1 MTDDN
6 SSNLSEKLNKTREK
20 LNLLSK
26 KVAETTK
33 SMVES
38 TNNSIKSTISD
49 HKEKRQKKRE
59 EKIEKAKS
67 ELGEDGLLDDVPSM
81 ITLPEF
87 EQERMEIAAEQNDT
101 MINIVEEMQRLSERL
116 DSLEKRIRIVSTSQN
131 KLSSG
136 EKEQPD
142 FESDSTVVSTS
153 PVMSEVIHLLGASL
167 LWIVALFGVDKLISD
182 REILIMNSY
191 PAEIPVW
198 AIGAA
203 TWSLYL
209 LHRLG
214 KSSRVLKL
222 PKLLTFQTSAAVGIT
237 TALGLMVY
245 DETMTTIS
253 NVWIWGTIVAIGL
266 LLASSMIAS
275 VWSSTKKLVGITNE
289 VEIID

>member
-1 MTDDN
+1 MTGQDAG
-6 SSNLSEKLNKTREK
+6 SLSDKLNKTKEK

-33 SMVES
+33 AMVES
-38 TNNSIKSTISD
+38 TNNSIKSSINE
-49 HKEKRQKKRE
+49 HKEKRQQKKDDR
-59 EKIEKAKS
+59 IAQAKND
-67 ELGEDGLLDDVPSM
+67 LGADGLMDDIPAM

-101 MINIVEEMQRLSERL
+101 MVTIVEEMQILSARL
-116 DSLEKRIRIVSTSQN
+116 DSLERRVRIITKLNSINPPDEQETS
-131 KLSSG
+131 
-136 EKEQPD
+136 E
-142 FESDSTVVSTS
+142 DSIDTS

-167 LWIVALFGVDKLISD
+167 LWIVALLGVDKLISD
-182 REILIMNSY
+182 REILIMDSY

-203 TWSLYL
+203 TWSMYL

-214 KSSRVLKL
+214 KSSKALRL
-222 PKLLTFQTSAAVGIT
+222 PKLLAFQTAAAVGIT

-253 NVWIWGTIVAIGL
+253 NVWVWGTVIAIGL
-266 LLASSMIAS
+266 LLASSMMAS
-275 VWSSTKKLVGITNE
+275 VWRSTKKLVGISEE
-289 VEIID
+289 VDIIE

>member
-1 MTDDN
+1 MTGQDAG
-6 SSNLSEKLNKTREK
+6 SLSDKLNKTKEK

-33 SMVES
+33 AMVES
-38 TNNSIKSTISD
+38 TNNSIKSSINE
-49 HKEKRQKKRE
+49 HKEKRQQKKDDR
-59 EKIEKAKS
+59 IAQAKND
-67 ELGEDGLLDDVPSM
+67 LGADGLMDDIPAM

-101 MINIVEEMQRLSERL
+101 MVTIVEEMQVLSARL
-116 DSLEKRIRIVSTSQN
+116 DSLERRVRIITKPNSINPPDEQETS
-131 KLSSG
+131 
-136 EKEQPD
+136 E
-142 FESDSTVVSTS
+142 DSIDTS

-167 LWIVALFGVDKLISD
+167 LWIVALLGVDKLISD
-182 REILIMNSY
+182 REILIMDTY

-203 TWSLYL
+203 TWSMYL

-214 KSSRVLKL
+214 KSSKALRL
-222 PKLLTFQTSAAVGIT
+222 PKLLAFQTAAAVGIT

-253 NVWIWGTIVAIGL
+253 NVWVWGTVIAIGL
-266 LLASSMIAS
+266 LLASSMMAS
-275 VWSSTKKLVGITNE
+275 VWRSTKKLVGISEE
-289 VEIID
+289 VDIIE

>member
-59 EKIEKAKS
+59 EKIERAKS
-67 ELGEDGLLDDVPSM
+67 ELSEDGLLDDVPSM

-101 MINIVEEMQRLSERL
+101 MINIVEEMQRLSERI
-116 DSLEKRIRIVSTSQN
+116 DSLEKRIRIVSASQN
-131 KLSSG
+131 QLSNG
-136 EKEQPD
+136 EKEKPD
-142 FESDSTVVSTS
+142 LDSDATVVSTS

-167 LWIVALFGVDKLISD
+167 LWIVALFGIDKLISD
-182 REILIMNSY
+182 RELLIMNSY
-191 PAEIPVW
+191 PAEIPIW

-214 KSSRVLKL
+214 KSSNALKL

-275 VWSSTKKLVGITNE
+275 VWSSTKKLVGISNE

>member
-1 MTDDN
+1 MTEQD
-6 SSNLSEKLNKTREK
+6 SGNLSDKLNKTKEK

-33 SMVES
+33 AMVES
-38 TNNSIKSTISD
+38 TNNSIKSTINE
-49 HKEKRQKKRE
+49 HKEKRQQKKE
-59 EKIEKAKS
+59 EKIAQAKS
-67 ELGEDGLLDDVPSM
+67 DIGSDGLMNDIPAM

-101 MINIVEEMQRLSERL
+101 MVTIVEEMQVLSARL
-116 DSLEKRIRIVSTSQN
+116 DSLERRVRIITKPYGTNLPDEDETSEDTI
-131 KLSSG
+131 G
-136 EKEQPD
+136 
-142 FESDSTVVSTS
+142 TS

-167 LWIVALFGVDKLISD
+167 LWIVALLGVDKLISD
-182 REILIMNSY
+182 RAILLMDSY

-203 TWSLYL
+203 TWSMYL

-214 KSSRVLKL
+214 KSSKALRL
-222 PKLLTFQTSAAVGIT
+222 PKLLAIQTAAAVGIT

-253 NVWIWGTIVAIGL
+253 NVWVWGTVIAIGL
-266 LLASSMIAS
+266 LLASSMMAS
-275 VWSSTKKLVGITNE
+275 VWRSTKKLVGISEE
-289 VEIID
+289 VDIIE

>member
-6 SSNLSEKLNKTREK
+6 SSNLSEKLNKTRDK

-67 ELGEDGLLDDVPSM
+67 ELSEDGILDDVPSM

-101 MINIVEEMQRLSERL
+101 MINIVEEMQRLSERI
-116 DSLEKRIRIVSTSQN
+116 DSLEKRIRIVSASQN
-131 KLSSG
+131 QLSTG
-136 EKEQPD
+136 EKEKTD
-142 FESDSTVVSTS
+142 LDSNATVVSTS

-167 LWIVALFGVDKLISD
+167 LWIVALFGIDKLISD
-182 REILIMNSY
+182 RELLIMNSY
-191 PAEIPVW
+191 PAEIPIW

-214 KSSRVLKL
+214 KSSNALKL

-275 VWSSTKKLVGITNE
+275 VWSSTKKLVGISNE

>member
-1 MTDDN
+1 MTDDY

-49 HKEKRQKKRE
+49 HKEKRQKRRE

-67 ELGEDGLLDDVPSM
+67 ELSEDGLLDDVPSM

-101 MINIVEEMQRLSERL
+101 MINIVEEMQRLSERI
-116 DSLEKRIRIVSTSQN
+116 DSLEKRIRIVSASQN
-131 KLSSG
+131 QLSNG
-136 EKEQPD
+136 EKEKAD
-142 FESDSTVVSTS
+142 LDSDATVVSTS

-167 LWIVALFGVDKLISD
+167 LWIVALFGIDKLISD
-182 REILIMNSY
+182 RELLIMNSY
-191 PAEIPVW
+191 PAEIPIW

-214 KSSRVLKL
+214 KSSNALKL

-275 VWSSTKKLVGITNE
+275 VWSSTKKLVGISNE

>member
-1 MTDDN
+1 MTGQDAG
-6 SSNLSEKLNKTREK
+6 SLSDKLNKTKEK

-33 SMVES
+33 AMVES
-38 TNNSIKSTISD
+38 TNNSIKSSINE
-49 HKEKRQKKRE
+49 HKEKRQQKKDDR
-59 EKIEKAKS
+59 IAQAKND
-67 ELGEDGLLDDVPSM
+67 LGADGLMDDIPAM

-101 MINIVEEMQRLSERL
+101 MVTIVEEMQVLSARL
-116 DSLEKRIRIVSTSQN
+116 DSLERRVRIITKPNSINSPDEQETS
-131 KLSSG
+131 
-136 EKEQPD
+136 E
-142 FESDSTVVSTS
+142 DSIDTS

-167 LWIVALFGVDKLISD
+167 LWIVALLGVDKLIRD
-182 REILIMNSY
+182 REILIMDSY

-203 TWSLYL
+203 TWSMYL

-214 KSSRVLKL
+214 KSSKALRL
-222 PKLLTFQTSAAVGIT
+222 PKLLAFQTAAAVGIT

-253 NVWIWGTIVAIGL
+253 NVWVWGTVIAIGL
-266 LLASSMIAS
+266 LLASSMMAS
-275 VWSSTKKLVGITNE
+275 VWRSTKKLVGISEE
-289 VEIID
+289 VDIIE

>member
-1 MTDDN
+1 MTGQDAG
-6 SSNLSEKLNKTREK
+6 SLSDKLNKTKEK

-33 SMVES
+33 AMVES
-38 TNNSIKSTISD
+38 TNNSIKSSINE
-49 HKEKRQKKRE
+49 HKEKRQQKKDDR
-59 EKIEKAKS
+59 IAQAKND
-67 ELGEDGLLDDVPSM
+67 LGADGLMDDIPAM

-101 MINIVEEMQRLSERL
+101 MVTIVEEMQVLSARL
-116 DSLEKRIRIVSTSQN
+116 DSLERRVRIITKLNSINPPDEQETS
-131 KLSSG
+131 
-136 EKEQPD
+136 E
-142 FESDSTVVSTS
+142 DSIDTS

-167 LWIVALFGVDKLISD
+167 LWIVALLGVDKLIRD
-182 REILIMNSY
+182 REILIMDSY

-203 TWSLYL
+203 TWSMYL

-214 KSSRVLKL
+214 KSSKALRL
-222 PKLLTFQTSAAVGIT
+222 PKLLAFQTAAAVGIT

-253 NVWIWGTIVAIGL
+253 NVWVWGTVIAIGL
-266 LLASSMIAS
+266 LLASSMMAS
-275 VWSSTKKLVGITNE
+275 VWRSTKKLVGISEE
-289 VEIID
+289 VDIIE

>member
-67 ELGEDGLLDDVPSM
+67 ELSEDGLLDDVPSM

-101 MINIVEEMQRLSERL
+101 MINIVEEMQRLSERI
-116 DSLEKRIRIVSTSQN
+116 DSLEKRIRIVSASQN
-131 KLSSG
+131 QLSTG
-136 EKEQPD
+136 EKEKTD
-142 FESDSTVVSTS
+142 LDSNATVVSTS

-167 LWIVALFGVDKLISD
+167 LWIVALFGIDKLISD
-182 REILIMNSY
+182 RELLIMNSY
-191 PAEIPVW
+191 PAEIPF
-198 AIGAA
+198 GQLEHM

-214 KSSRVLKL
+214 KSSNALKL

-266 LLASSMIAS
+266 LLAASMIAS
-275 VWSSTKKLVGITNE
+275 VWSSTKKLVGISNE

>member
-1 MTDDN
+1 
-6 SSNLSEKLNKTREK
+6 
-20 LNLLSK
+20 
-26 KVAETTK
+26 
-33 SMVES
+33 
-38 TNNSIKSTISD
+38 
-49 HKEKRQKKRE
+49 
-59 EKIEKAKS
+59 
-67 ELGEDGLLDDVPSM
+67 
-81 ITLPEF
+81 
-87 EQERMEIAAEQNDT
+87 MEIAAEQNDT
-101 MINIVEEMQRLSERL
+101 MINIVEEMQRLSERI

-131 KLSSG
+131 KLSSK
-136 EKEQPD
+136 EKEQAD
-142 FESDSTVVSTS
+142 FEAESTVVSTS

-167 LWIVALFGVDKLISD
+167 LWIVALFGIDKLISD
-182 REILIMNSY
+182 KEILIMNSY
-191 PAEIPVW
+191 PAEIPIW

-209 LHRLG
+209 LLRLG
-214 KSSRVLKL
+214 KSSKALRL

-275 VWSSTKKLVGITNE
+275 VWSSTKKLVGITDE

>member
-59 EKIEKAKS
+59 EKIERAKS
-67 ELGEDGLLDDVPSM
+67 ELSEDGLLDDVPSM

-87 EQERMEIAAEQNDT
+87 EQERMEIASEQNDT
-101 MINIVEEMQRLSERL
+101 MINIVEEMQRLSERI
-116 DSLEKRIRIVSTSQN
+116 DSLEKRIRIVSASQN
-131 KLSSG
+131 QLSNG
-136 EKEQPD
+136 EKEKAD
-142 FESDSTVVSTS
+142 LDSDATVVSTS

-167 LWIVALFGVDKLISD
+167 LWIVALFGIDKLISD
-182 REILIMNSY
+182 RKLLIMNSY
-191 PAEIPVW
+191 PAEIPIW

-214 KSSRVLKL
+214 KSSNALKL

-275 VWSSTKKLVGITNE
+275 VWSSTKKLVGISNE